1 MAMPPST
8 IMLRATPSWEE
19 RKDSGAGQREPTAA
33 VELATVAVGA
43 MNAGENMWG
52 AGGEA
57 GGTGGGRRIVPPVV
71 GAAAH
76 ALLLLLLL
84 IIVIKVSPPDPAAL
98 QGNRGGGG
106 GVPALCACLHAKGS
120 GRAAAL
126 CNEASDEEEGAT
138 AAGNADGNAPPAIA
152 GEEAWVEV
160 YVHKKGDKG
169 VVAEKEKEGPME
181 ELPPPPP
188 PPEAIT

>member
-43 MNAGENMWG
+43 LDAGENMWG

-76 ALLLLLLL
+76 ALLLLPLL

-98 QGNRGGGG
+98 HGNREGG
-106 GVPALCACLHAKGS
+106 GVPALCAYLHAKGS
-120 GRAAAL
+120 GRAASL
-126 CNEASDEEEGAT
+126 CCDAASDEEAGAT
-138 AAGNADGNAPPAIA
+138 AAGNADGNAAPAIA

-160 YVHKKGDKG
+160 YVHKKGDNG

-188 PPEAIT
+188 EAIT

>member
-1 MAMPPST
+1 
-8 IMLRATPSWEE
+8 MLRATPSWEE

-43 MNAGENMWG
+43 LDAGENMWG

-76 ALLLLLLL
+76 ALLLLPLL

-98 QGNRGGGG
+98 HGNRGGG
-106 GVPALCACLHAKGS
+106 GVPALCAYLHAKGS

-126 CNEASDEEEGAT
+126 CCDAASDEEEGAT
-138 AAGNADGNAPPAIA
+138 AAGNADGNAPPARA

-160 YVHKKGDKG
+160 YVHKKGDNG
-169 VVAEKEKEGPME
+169 VVAEKEKEGPPIE
-181 ELPPPPP
+181 EL